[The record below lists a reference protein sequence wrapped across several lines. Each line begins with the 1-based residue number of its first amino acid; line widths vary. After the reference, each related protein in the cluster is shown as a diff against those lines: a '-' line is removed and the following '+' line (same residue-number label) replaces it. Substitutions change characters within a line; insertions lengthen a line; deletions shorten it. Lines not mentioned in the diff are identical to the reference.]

1 MVLFDLAT
9 ARLVKEKILLPG
21 VTTLTR
27 LVASVRDR
35 AAARLWRILAELPS
49 PEQRG
54 RLLSLL
60 RPGESGNRFSL
71 LDRMRRAPT
80 RISAAG
86 MLDALQRLSEFSAL
100 RVGYLDLTYVPPGR
114 LRALARYAAVSKA
127 QAIERMPGER
137 QIATLLAFARVYE
150 SVARDDAVDLLQQ
163 LVGTKLLRAE
173 HTGERERLRTL
184 DDLDASALRL
194 RETCLIVLDRSYTDS
209 ELRAAIFRRISRE
222 QLEEDVATI
231 GALSRKDHG
240 NCIHCSIAP
249 QGPNTILF
257 NRCINCCR

>member
-1 MVLFDLAT
+1 MHRPFFGNLPLRIRLQRRHGYRDFHEQPQHFRLVRWLYTRAWVSAERPMMLFDLAT

-35 AAARLWRILAELPS
+35 AAARLWRILAGFHS

-86 MLDALQRLSEFSAL
+86 MLDALQRLSEFSSL
-100 RVGYLDLTYVPPGR
+100 RVGNLDLTYVPPGR

-137 QIATLLAFARVYE
+137 QIAASLPLPLFRLLTEFHPRSLWALASRPQKE
-150 SVARDDAVDLLQQ
+150 S
-163 LVGTKLLRAE
+163 
-173 HTGERERLRTL
+173 
-184 DDLDASALRL
+184 
-194 RETCLIVLDRSYTDS
+194 
-209 ELRAAIFRRISRE
+209 
-222 QLEEDVATI
+222 
-231 GALSRKDHG
+231 
-240 NCIHCSIAP
+240 
-249 QGPNTILF
+249 
-257 NRCINCCR
+257 NRCVGLSQDSSGCGTVKYSPFMLPALICTRKYPCRSSQ